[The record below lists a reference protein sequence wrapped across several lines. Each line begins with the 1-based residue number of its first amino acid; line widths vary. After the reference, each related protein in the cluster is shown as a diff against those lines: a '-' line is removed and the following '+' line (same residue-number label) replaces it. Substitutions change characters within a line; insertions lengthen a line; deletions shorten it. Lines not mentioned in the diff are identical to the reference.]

1 MCRGLCYI
9 AFQTAAPNL
18 RECPTNR
25 WTGATGSEFRIKR
38 DPAKL
43 LGNAVAR
50 STQTLCGSRFAMT
63 NADPTATD
71 LRRSLE
77 TCPACAGNLDDHS
90 YARFAVT
97 VAADE
102 NNQRLQRFCHAL
114 KARDWIALKLFDDFD
129 PLRNA
134 LEATVL
140 R

>member
-1 MCRGLCYI
+1 
-9 AFQTAAPNL
+9 
-18 RECPTNR
+18 
-25 WTGATGSEFRIKR
+25 
-38 DPAKL
+38 
-43 LGNAVAR
+43 
-50 STQTLCGSRFAMT
+50 MT

-97 VAADE
+97 VATDE
-102 NNQRLQRFCHAL
+102 NNERLERFCHAL
-114 KARDWIALKLFDDFD
+114 KARDWIALKPFDDFD

-140 R
+140 RCASGVLVMLAVRDPFELFDSTVVLGYDVLDQVNGDALGSLIASDQWRSLSLTNAA